1 MEKFNVGDWVYA
13 SDWCYGCII
22 EIENGFAIVEFD
34 TDSGGGNCSFMLE
47 DLKKAEVPKINSPV
61 GNLYF
66 GIDVK
71 RCDQCEYKNIPEIR
85 DNLLVTAGA
94 RAVHMD
100 YRREIAIREGLEEE
114 DKLAEFLTK
123 VIEYYLSHDC
133 GNFDL
138 YLETKL
144 IEKYGGNT

>member
-1 MEKFNVGDWVYA
+1 MALVERFKRSVYA
-13 SDWCYGCII
+13 
-22 EIENGFAIVEFD
+22 FK
-34 TDSGGGNCSFMLE
+34 GNL
-47 DLKKAEVPKINSPV
+47 I

-66 GIDVK
+66 GVDIK
-71 RCDQCEYKNIPEIR
+71 RCDRCEYKNVPEIR

-100 YRREIAIREGLEEE
+100 YRGEIVIREGLEEE
-114 DKLAEFLTK
+114 NKLAEFLAK
-123 VIEYYLSHDC
+123 VIDYYLRVDC

>member
-1 MEKFNVGDWVYA
+1 MPNTIKKTTLADRFKRSMDAFKGD
-13 SDWCYGCII
+13 
-22 EIENGFAIVEFD
+22 
-34 TDSGGGNCSFMLE
+34 
-47 DLKKAEVPKINSPV
+47 PV

-71 RCDQCEYKNIPEIR
+71 RCDQCEHKNIPEFR

-94 RAVHMD
+94 RAAYINCNNKID
-100 YRREIAIREGLEEE
+100 IPDGIEEE
-114 DKLAEFLTK
+114 FKLSEFLTK
-123 VIEYYLSHDC
+123 VVDDYLRLDC

-144 IEKYGGNT
+144 TEKYGGNT

>member
-1 MEKFNVGDWVYA
+1 MYA

-22 EIENGFAIVEFD
+22 KIEDGFAIVEFD
-34 TDSGGGNCSFMLE
+34 SDSGGGNCSFMLE
-47 DLKKAEVPKINSPV
+47 DLKKAEVPKRNSPV

-66 GIDVK
+66 GIDIK
-71 RCDQCEYKNIPEIR
+71 RCDQCKCKNIPEIR

-100 YRREIAIREGLEEE
+100 YRGEIAIREGLEEE

-123 VIEYYLSHDC
+123 IIDHYLSHDC

>member
-1 MEKFNVGDWVYA
+1 MPDTIKKTTLADRVKR
-13 SDWCYGCII
+13 S
-22 EIENGFAIVEFD
+22 VEAFK
-34 TDSGGGNCSFMLE
+34 GKPIC
-47 DLKKAEVPKINSPV
+47 
-61 GNLYF
+61 NLYF

-71 RCDQCEYKNIPEIR
+71 RCDQCEYKNISEIR

-94 RAVHMD
+94 RAVYMD
-100 YRREIAIREGLEEE
+100 YRGEIAILEGLEEE
-114 DKLAEFLTK
+114 DKFAEFLTK
-123 VIEYYLSHDC
+123 VIDYYLSHDC

>member
-1 MEKFNVGDWVYA
+1 MYA

-22 EIENGFAIVEFD
+22 EIEDGSAVVEFD
-34 TDSGGGNCSFMLE
+34 TDSGGGNCSFLFE
-47 DLKKAEVPKINSPV
+47 ELKKAEVPKINSPV

-66 GIDVK
+66 GIDIK
-71 RCDQCEYKNIPEIR
+71 RCDRCKYENIPEIR

-94 RAVHMD
+94 RAAYMNYSD
-100 YRREIAIREGLEEE
+100 KIDIQEGLEEE
-114 DKLAEFLTK
+114 NKLAEFLTK
-123 VIEYYLSHDC
+123 VIDYYLSHDC

-138 YLETKL
+138 YLETNL

>member
-1 MEKFNVGDWVYA
+1 MANTIKKTTLMDRFKRAVDAFKGD
-13 SDWCYGCII
+13 
-22 EIENGFAIVEFD
+22 
-34 TDSGGGNCSFMLE
+34 
-47 DLKKAEVPKINSPV
+47 PV

-71 RCDQCEYKNIPEIR
+71 RCDQCKYKNIPEIR
-85 DNLLVTAGA
+85 DDLLVTAGA

-100 YRREIAIREGLEEE
+100 YKGEIAIREGLEEE
-114 DKLAEFLTK
+114 NKLAEFLTK
-123 VIEYYLSHDC
+123 VVDYYLSHDC

-138 YLETKL
+138 YLEVKL

>member
-1 MEKFNVGDWVYA
+1 MSNTIKKTSLVDRVKR
-13 SDWCYGCII
+13 S
-22 EIENGFAIVEFD
+22 VEAFK
-34 TDSGGGNCSFMLE
+34 GN
-47 DLKKAEVPKINSPV
+47 PI

-71 RCDQCEYKNIPEIR
+71 RCDQCEYKNVPEIR

-94 RAVHMD
+94 RAAYMNYND
-100 YRREIAIREGLEEE
+100 KIDIPEGIEEE
-114 DKLAEFLTK
+114 FKLSEFLTK
-123 VIEYYLSHDC
+123 VVDDYLRFERE
-133 GNFDL
+133 NFDL

>member
-1 MEKFNVGDWVYA
+1 MALAERFERA
-13 SDWCYGCII
+13 
-22 EIENGFAIVEFD
+22 VEAFK
-34 TDSGGGNCSFMLE
+34 G
-47 DLKKAEVPKINSPV
+47 SPV
-61 GNLYF
+61 DNLYL
-66 GIDVK
+66 GIDIK
-71 RCDQCEYKNIPEIR
+71 RCDQCEYKNVPEIR

-100 YRREIAIREGLEEE
+100 YRGMIAIREGLEEE
-114 DKLAEFLTK
+114 NKLAEFLTK
-123 VIEYYLSHDC
+123 VIDYYLDNDC